1 MPRQVRRLE
10 DGRHSLF
17 VRARD
22 AVGQL
27 GARAPGRAPHRPP
40 AAGGA
45 RLGACAAAISSPPRC
60 SCASA
65 DSGLALLRYRVE
77 VGGRPGRW
85 RSLKPAAQARLT
97 LHVTR
102 GRRAILRVRA
112 EDVAGNES
120 LSGFTIP
127 R

>member
-1 MPRQVRRLE
+1 
-10 DGRHSLF
+10 
-17 VRARD
+17 VRAS
-22 AVGQL
+22 
-27 GARAPGRAPHRPP
+27 GRRRGDLVATTLLLRER
-40 AAGGA
+40 G
-45 RLGACAAAISSPPRC
+45 
-60 SCASA
+60 
-65 DSGLALLRYRVE
+65 SGLALLRYRVE

-85 RSLKPAAQARLT
+85 RSLKPVAQTRLT

-102 GRRAILRVRA
+102 GRHAILRVRA